1 MAISK
6 RLNLIINEIKE
17 KNIIDIG
24 TDHAIVPI
32 VSLQKGIIKKAIA
45 SDIKIGPLKIAEK
58 NIFDNGLES
67 QIKIILSDGFE
78 NQAFNN
84 IFAHEE
90 KICGIISGMGGLVIC
105 EIINALKTK
114 LFNMSQLV
122 LQPQN
127 NIYYVRKKLHEI
139 GFMIHNEIFFCE
151 RKKFYNIITAF
162 RGQDVFY
169 SERDYALGKILLAE
183 KNVCLYKYLLKE
195 IIKLARIKGFNLE
208 AQKFFDLYLEGLKC
222 FVAR

>member
-6 RLNLIINEIKE
+6 RLSLIISEIKE

-24 TDHAIVPI
+24 TDHALVPI
-32 VSLQKGIIKKAIA
+32 FSSQKGIIKKAIA

-84 IFAHEE
+84 IFAHE

-114 LFNMSQLV
+114 LFNMSQLI

-127 NIYYVRKKLHEI
+127 NIYYVRKKLHEL
-139 GFMIHNEIFFCE
+139 GFMIYNEIFFCE
-151 RKKFYNIITAF
+151 KKKFYNIITAF
-162 RGQDVFY
+162 RGHDVFY
-169 SERDYALGKILLAE
+169 SERDYALGKILLAR
-183 KNVCLYKYLLKE
+183 KNQCLYKYLLKE
-195 IIKLARIKGFNLE
+195 IIKLARIKEFNLE

-222 FVAR
+222 FAVR

>member
-32 VSLQKGIIKKAIA
+32 VSLKKGIVKRAIA

-67 QIKIILSDGFE
+67 QIKIILSDGFKS
-78 NQAFNN
+78 QAFNN
-84 IFAHEE
+84 IFANE

-105 EIINALKTK
+105 EIINVLKTK
-114 LFNMSQLV
+114 LFNMSQLI

-139 GFMIHNEIFFCE
+139 GFIIHNEIFFCE

-162 RGQDVFY
+162 RGQDIFY
-169 SERDYALGKILLAE
+169 SERDYALGKILLAR
-183 KNVCLYKYLLKE
+183 KSQCLYKYLLKE
-195 IIKLARIKGFNLE
+195 IVKLAHIKEFNLE
-208 AQKFFDLYLEGLKC
+208 AQKFFELYLEGLKC
-222 FVAR
+222 FAAR